1 MEVAPQTLISFWYQE
16 KYLISWLVCLFVSF
30 EQIIDIEHD
39 PTAGDSLEY
48 DAEWIAVLKATN
60 SLINVTQSSWS
71 VPENNGLHAK

>member
-1 MEVAPQTLISFWYQE
+1 MKVTLQTLITFWHQE
-16 KYLISWLVCLFVSF
+16 KYLISSFVCFFLSF

-60 SLINVTQSSWS
+60 SLINVTQSSWN

>member
-1 MEVAPQTLISFWYQE
+1 MKVTLQILDISLDARKW
-16 KYLISWLVCLFVSF
+16 LISWFVCLFVSF

-60 SLINVTQSSWS
+60 SLINVTQSSWN